1 MCANSGSECIGCNSG
16 YYLKDSQCVEYPITS
31 IQFKAGFFPEK
42 TFLNENY
49 SSDLDSNYNLEDL
62 YYNSGIIVTD
72 FAAYCAN

>member
-1 MCANSGSECIGCNSG
+1 MAS
-16 YYLKDSQCVEYPITS
+16 Y
-31 IQFKAGFFPEK
+31 FPEK